1 MARGR
6 RVRRSGSMAVTLVP
20 FVMGSILVS
29 GALLTSAIAPPAP
42 ARAASLGE
50 LPVARDSEA
59 GGGCCAG
66 KEVAPE
72 IGVKIGL
79 QVPGGLEEDVWTYLA
94 GMYRSANKASWPI
107 DVDARLSTHLT
118 ADRFVERYFDTPE
131 LALLSSGR
139 WMRHRS
145 RDGSRGAGDRQRD
158 QQAPQAIPGP
168 DARALRPVLWI
179 EQRRRR
185 VHFSDAQWTLAT
197 VTMDQSTARR
207 WWARAP
213 WTEVAI
219 EPDEV
224 RYAQAS
230 PEERRRLDGL
240 LAALR
245 ADLLRRFPALIE
257 YSQPRYSEAF
267 DRLEQELPFM
277 RRTISA
283 AAQLAPAAPVAMAVA
298 ASGVLLGVG
307 IVATRRLRGRW
318 RTA

>member
-1 MARGR
+1 MAEGR
-6 RVRRSGSMAVTLVP
+6 QVRRSGATAASLVP
-20 FVMGSILVS
+20 VVGSILVS
-29 GALLTSAIAPPAP
+29 GAFLISAIAPPAR

-50 LPVARDSEA
+50 PPAARESEA
-59 GGGCCAG
+59 GGGCCADRG
-66 KEVAPE
+66 VAPE
-72 IGVKIGL
+72 IRVKVGL
-79 QVPGGLEEDVWTYLA
+79 QVPDGLEEDVWTYLA
-94 GMYRSANKASWPI
+94 GMYRSANRASWPI
-107 DVDARLSTHLT
+107 DVDARLSTHVT

-139 WMRHRS
+139 WMRQRW
-145 RDGSRGAGDRQRD
+145 REGSRSAGDRQRD
-158 QQAPQAIPGP
+158 RQQSQAIPGP

-185 VHFSDAQWTLAT
+185 VHFSDAQWMLVT
-197 VTMDQSTARR
+197 VTMDQSMARR

-257 YSQPRYSEAF
+257 YSQPRYTEAF
-267 DRLEQELPFM
+267 DRLDQELPFL
-277 RRTISA
+277 RQTISTA
-283 AAQLAPAAPVAMAVA
+283 AMLAPAAPVAMAVA
-298 ASGVLLGVG
+298 ASGVVLGVG

-318 RTA
+318 RAA